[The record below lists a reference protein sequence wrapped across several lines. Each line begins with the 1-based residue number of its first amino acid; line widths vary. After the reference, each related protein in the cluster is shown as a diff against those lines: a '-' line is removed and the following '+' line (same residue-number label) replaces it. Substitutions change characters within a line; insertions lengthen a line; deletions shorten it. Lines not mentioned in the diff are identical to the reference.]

1 MICFGVDRL
10 GPWWT
15 KFFME
20 NPTLIGASLFD
31 VSVSMTIM
39 CDLVELLCQAVMG
52 HILVLE
58 CLLSGTRGR
67 PRLRLVLPGFKWL
80 RYSRTPVLE
89 HLPST

>member
-1 MICFGVDRL
+1 MEKPFTRVNLSNINVIMATICV
-10 GPWWT
+10 
-15 KFFME
+15 
-20 NPTLIGASLFD
+20 
-31 VSVSMTIM
+31 
-39 CDLVELLCQAVMG
+39 LVEELPCHAVMG